1 MDVVATVKAFV
12 PGHSQ
17 QDLGPGRCPM
27 GDSVWLQ
34 IDGIDVVVMSVRTQI
49 FSPDAFTG
57 LGIDLASKR
66 IIVVKSS
73 WHFQANFAPIADELI
88 PVATPG
94 ALHKDFGAIDYRK
107 KRDQAF
113 FPRVADPL
121 GRG

>member
-1 MDVVATVKAFV
+1 MKAFV
-12 PGHSQ
+12 RDHSQ
-17 QDLGPGRCPM
+17 QSLGAARGAM
-27 GDSVWLQ
+27 GDAVWLE
-34 IDGIDVVVMSVRTQI
+34 IEGVDVVVMSVRTQT

-57 LGIDLASKR
+57 LGIDLAAKR

-94 ALHKDFGAIDYRK
+94 AIQMNFAAIDYRK
-107 KRDQAF
+107 KRDQEF
-113 FPRVADPL
+113 HPRVADPL